1 MRTVGIAGIG
11 VHPFGKHPDQSL
23 KSLAEVAV
31 RAALH
36 DAGVDREEIQAA
48 YAANAVAG
56 LITGQETVRG
66 QVVLRAMGLGGI
78 PVVNVENACAGAS
91 TALHQGWLAVAA
103 GLYDRVLVVGFEKMT
118 HPDRARTFQAI
129 ASGLDVEAEAERA
142 AASGAPSHSVFME
155 TYADKARALEARFG
169 VDARDF
175 AWIAA
180 KNHVHAVT
188 SPIAQYRFA
197 MTPREVLD
205 DRMVVPPLTR
215 SMCSPIGDGAA
226 AVVLTAQEAP
236 SVRIAGFG
244 MATASAEGQ
253 ALAPVVQRAAEAAWR
268 MSGIGPQ
275 DVDVAEVHD
284 ATASAELQAY
294 HELGFAPDGDVRAL
308 VRSEATQ
315 LGGRIPVNTGGGL
328 ECRGHP
334 VGATGLAQIVEL
346 TQQLRGAS
354 GPRQVEGARVAVA
367 QNAGGH
373 LGDENAVSVVTVLTR

>member
-11 VHPFGKHPDQSL
+11 AHPFGKHRDRSI
-23 KSLAEVAV
+23 KSLAQVAV
-31 RAALH
+31 DAALA
-36 DAGVDREEIQAA
+36 DAGVAAPGIQAA

-56 LITGQETVRG
+56 LVTGQETVRG

-91 TALHQGWLAVAA
+91 SALQQGWLAVAA
-103 GLYDRVLVVGFEKMT
+103 GLYDCVLVVGFEKMT
-118 HPDRARTFQAI
+118 HPDRAVTFRAI

-142 AASGAPSHSVFME
+142 RRDEAPAHSVFME
-155 TYADKARALEARFG
+155 TYATKARWLMERFG
-169 VDARDF
+169 VEARDF

-180 KNHVHAVT
+180 KNHVHAVA

-197 MTPREVLD
+197 MTPDEVLA
-205 DRMVVPPLTR
+205 DRMVVDPLTR
-215 SMCSPIGDGAA
+215 AMCSPIGDGAA
-226 AVVLTAQEAP
+226 AVVLTADP
-236 SVRIAGFG
+236 TPRVRIAGFG
-244 MATASAEGQ
+244 MATAAAEGQ
-253 ALAPVVQRAAEAAWR
+253 RLDPVIRRAADAAWQ
-268 MSGIGPQ
+268 MAGIGPE

-294 HELGFAPDGDVRAL
+294 DELSLAPDGDVRAL
-308 VRSEATQ
+308 VRTEATQ

-334 VGATGLAQIVEL
+334 VGATGLAQVVEL
-346 TQQLRGAS
+346 TAQLRGTA
-354 GPRQVEGARVAVA
+354 GERQVEGARVAVA

-373 LGDENAVSVVTVLTR
+373 LGEENAVSVVTVLTR